1 MMNSS
6 LSPLVSGADFY
17 RKVLD
22 TLNAASID
30 FLLGGAFALH
40 VHTGIERDTKDFDLM
55 LRACDVQRALEACRH
70 AGFRADIAYSHWI
83 AKVHR
88 GEHFIDLI
96 YRAGN
101 GLCEVDD
108 EWFAHAREAEVMGR
122 QVRLC
127 PPEEMI
133 WQKAYVMER
142 ERYDGADVMHLLRSS
157 AATMDWERLIARFA
171 EDWRVLLSYLILFGF
186 VYPQHQKD
194 IPPVVIERLFTQLRD
209 ESAATGE
216 GEKICRGTL
225 LSRGQYLPDVER
237 WGYTDARLDGRSKMT
252 AAEMLAWTTAIDQV
266 NRLR

>member
-1 MMNSS
+1 MNSS
-6 LSPLVSGADFY
+6 PSASAFGVDFY
-17 RKVLD
+17 QQVLD
-22 TLNAASID
+22 TLNAASVD

-55 LRACDVQRALEACRH
+55 LRASDVQRALDACRE

-101 GLCEVDD
+101 GLCDVDD
-108 EWFAHAREAEVMGR
+108 EWFAHAREAEVFGR
-122 QVRLC
+122 KVRLS

-133 WQKAYVMER
+133 WQKAFVMER
-142 ERYDGADVMHLLRSS
+142 ERYDGADVMHLLRST
-157 AATMDWERLIARFA
+157 AASMDWERLIARFA
-171 EDWRVLLSYLILFGF
+171 EDWRVLLSYLVLFGF

-194 IPPVVIERLFTQLRD
+194 IPPAIMERLLTQWRD
-209 ESAATGE
+209 ESAMTAE
-216 GEKICRGTL
+216 DERICRGTL

-237 WGYTDARLDGRSKMT
+237 WGYRDARLEERNKMT
-252 AAEMLAWTTAIDQV
+252 AEEMLAWTTAIDRG